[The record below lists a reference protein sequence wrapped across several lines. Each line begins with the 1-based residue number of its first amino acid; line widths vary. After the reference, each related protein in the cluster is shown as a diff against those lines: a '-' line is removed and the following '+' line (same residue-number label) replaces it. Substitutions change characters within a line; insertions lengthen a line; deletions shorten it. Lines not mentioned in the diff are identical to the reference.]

1 MQKSKYLG
9 VSKVPV
15 DDYCARSDVR
25 FLDINAML
33 KVIIF
38 VFEMY
43 FIQIR

>member
-1 MQKSKYLG
+1 
-9 VSKVPV
+9 V
-15 DDYCARSDVR
+15 RSDVR

-43 FIQIR
+43 FIQIRWIDGL